1 MEGEGILPQKTHG
14 DGLKA
19 VLAIAVQGRTVDVVA
34 EGPVIGMSLWS
45 DIWKHQIPL
54 ASPPMASLGLPAS
67 CLDKTL
73 HFRGHQKGDKSHKE

>member
-1 MEGEGILPQKTHG
+1 MQQWRASYPLSGHGRGRNTAPEDSG

-34 EGPVIGMSLWS
+34 EGPVMGTSLWS

-54 ASPPMASLGLPAS
+54 ASPPMASLG
-67 CLDKTL
+67 
-73 HFRGHQKGDKSHKE
+73 